1 MTSHCASATWPPWSK
16 TTSRSS
22 ATPSPPDAANDLL
35 LVIEKF
41 PDANTLE
48 VTQGVEEALA
58 ALAPGLTGIE
68 FDTTVYRPASF
79 IEMAIGNLGAG
90 TAGSAPCWSC
100 SPSAPSSLT
109 GGAP

>member
-1 MTSHCASATWPPWSK
+1 MASI
-16 TTSRSS
+16 
-22 ATPSPPDAANDLL
+22 

-58 ALAPGLTGIE
+58 ALAPGLSGIE

-79 IEMAIGNLGAG
+79 IEMAIGNLAPALLAGAVLL
-90 TAGSAPCWSC
+90 SSC
-100 SPSAPSSLT
+100 SARSSLT
-109 GGAP
+109 GGPR